1 MNTTENSFAPGETAK
16 ARQRATLY
24 TDLRKGPVSTVH
36 AREVLGIMSPAARI
50 MELRRQGHAII
61 TRVGHVVDAAGL
73 SHRSAVY
80 ELVGGAA

>member
-1 MNTTENSFAPGETAK
+1 MNTTENSFTPGETAK
-16 ARQRATLY
+16 ARQRAVLFTEL
-24 TDLRKGPVSTVH
+24 LKGKVSTVH

-73 SHRSAVY
+73 SHRSAIY
-80 ELVGGAA
+80 ELVEGAV